1 MNTNTLRQ
9 LFTFQSIFDG
19 LEDAVICHDID
30 LIITNWN
37 LAAERMSATLLT
49 KYLTQTCL
57 SSCSLLFCL
66 QKNADIREEKAL
78 TMPLLMAS
86 VSFSMPYLYLIIA

>member
-37 LAAERMSATLLT
+37 LAAERMFGYTSDEVLDANMSELLLIAILFT
-49 KYLTQTCL
+49 KKRWYTGG
-57 SSCSLLFCL
+57 
-66 QKNADIREEKAL
+66 K
-78 TMPLLMAS
+78 
-86 VSFSMPYLYLIIA
+86 SFNYAFTNGFS